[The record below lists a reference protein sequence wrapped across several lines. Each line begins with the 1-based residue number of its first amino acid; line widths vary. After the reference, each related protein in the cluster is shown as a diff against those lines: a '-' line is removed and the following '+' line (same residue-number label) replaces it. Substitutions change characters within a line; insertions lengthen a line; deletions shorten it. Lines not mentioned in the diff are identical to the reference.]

1 MRPASVEMGEMF
13 RICRYN
19 SVMRIILA
27 AVCSL
32 MTVGSALAETITVS
46 TAVSLKE
53 AMEAVA
59 PAFEKSSGEKVQF
72 TFGSSGQ
79 LAAQIQNGA
88 PVDVFISAANKQV
101 DDLSKANLLDDA
113 TRRVIAGNTLV
124 LIAPSNSAVRID
136 SFSQLTSSE
145 NIKRIAVGE
154 PKSVP
159 AGLYAAQ
166 TLEHFKLADSL
177 KDKLVFGTN
186 VRQVLSYV
194 ERGEVDCGF
203 VYATD
208 AAAAGEKVKVL
219 ATAPAESHEP
229 IVYPAAVVRQSKNGD
244 VAKAFLD
251 FLLTDEAQTTLRAK
265 GFAAPPRT
273 DKK

>member
-1 MRPASVEMGEMF
+1 MRHSLVA
-13 RICRYN
+13 ICC
-19 SVMRIILA
+19 LF
-27 AVCSL
+27 AVA
-32 MTVGSALAETITVS
+32 SALAETVTVAA
-46 TAVSLKE
+46 AVSLKE

-59 PAFEKSSGEKVQF
+59 PAFEKSSGDKVQF

-101 DDLSKANLLDDA
+101 DDLSKASLLVDS

-124 LIAPSNSAVRID
+124 LVAPASSARKID
-136 SFSQLTSSE
+136 SFAQLNSSE
-145 NIKRIAVGE
+145 SIKRIAVGE

-166 TLEHFKLADSL
+166 ALAHFKLTEAL

-194 ERGEVDCGF
+194 ERGEVDCGI

-208 AAAAGEKVKVL
+208 AAASSDKVKIL

-244 VAKAFLD
+244 SAKAFLD

>member
-1 MRPASVEMGEMF
+1 MRGMRHLLVA
-13 RICRYN
+13 ICCL
-19 SVMRIILA
+19 S
-27 AVCSL
+27 AVA
-32 MTVGSALAETITVS
+32 SALAGTITVAA
-46 TAVSLKE
+46 AVSLKE

-59 PAFEKSSGEKVQF
+59 PAFEKSSGDKVQF

-101 DDLSKANLLDDA
+101 DDLSKANLLDDS

-124 LIAPSNSAVRID
+124 LIAPAKSALKID
-136 SFSQLTSSE
+136 SFTHLNSSE
-145 NIKRIAVGE
+145 NIKRVAVGE

-159 AGLYAAQ
+159 AGQYAAQ
-166 TLEHFKLADSL
+166 TLEHFKLTDSL
-177 KDKLVFGTN
+177 KGKLVFGTN

-194 ERGEVDCGF
+194 ERGEVDCGI

-208 AAAAGEKVKVL
+208 AAAAGDKVKIL

-229 IVYPAAVVRQSKNGD
+229 IVYPAAVVRQSKNSAS
-244 VAKAFLD
+244 AKAFLY
-251 FLLTDEAQTTLRAK
+251 FLLSDEAQATLQSK